1 MIEQLISKVFAARN
15 AAHLEHWSTGS
26 YSKHKALGE
35 FYVKVIDRLDD
46 LVEAY
51 SGAFGKIEKIALDQ
65 GSSPD
70 CYALLGEQAVW
81 ISHHKDQI
89 CREIDALENI
99 VDEIVSL
106 YLTTLYKL
114 KELS

>member
-35 FYVKVIDRLDD
+35 FYVKVIDRLDG

-65 GSSPD
+65 GSSSD
-70 CYALLGEQAVW
+70 CSALLGEQAVW
-81 ISHHKDQI
+81 ISHHKDEI